1 MKKLFIYF
9 SLTGNGDLI
18 SGKLKDEYEIRKIE
32 MKRRFPKS
40 FFFRVLKGGFLAS
53 IKAKTKLKDF
63 DENIEDFEEVV
74 IGSPI
79 WNARFSS
86 PVNTLLSKLNL
97 ENKKVSF
104 VLYSGSGEGPKAI
117 ELIKKNY
124 KYDKIIVLKEPLKY
138 NEELE
143 KLNELRSTHN
153 E

>member
-1 MKKLFIYF
+1 MKKIFIYF

-18 SGKLKDEYEIRKIE
+18 SEKLKDEYEIRKIE

-40 FFFRVLKGGFLAS
+40 FFLRVLKGGFLAS
-53 IKAKTKLKDF
+53 INAKTKLKDF
-63 DENIEDFEEVV
+63 DYDIKDYDEVV

-86 PVNTLLSKLNL
+86 PINTLLSKL
-97 ENKKVSF
+97 EIGDKKLSF

-117 ELIKKNY
+117 EKIKKNY
-124 KYDKIIVLKEPLKY
+124 KYDKIIILKEPLKY
-138 NEELE
+138 NEELD
-143 KLNELRSTHN
+143 KLKEL

>member
-1 MKKLFIYF
+1 MKRIFIYF

-18 SGKLKDEYEIRKIE
+18 SERLKDEYEIRKIE

-53 IKAKTKLKDF
+53 INAKTKLKDF
-63 DENIEDFEEVV
+63 DYDIKDYDEVV

-86 PVNTLLSKLNL
+86 PINTLLSKL
-97 ENKKVSF
+97 EIGDKKLSF

-117 ELIKKNY
+117 EKIKKNY
-124 KYDKIIVLKEPLKY
+124 KYDKIIILKEPLKY
-138 NEELE
+138 NEELD
-143 KLNELRSTHN
+143 KLKEL